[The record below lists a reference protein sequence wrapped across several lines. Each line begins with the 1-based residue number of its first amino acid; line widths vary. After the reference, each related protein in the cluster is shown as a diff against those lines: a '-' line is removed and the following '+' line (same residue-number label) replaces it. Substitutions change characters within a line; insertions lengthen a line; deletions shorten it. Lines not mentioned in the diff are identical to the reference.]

1 MRSVRAAAAQPN
13 EERHER
19 RRESDTGETLL
30 VWNARVASIRA
41 RARGRMRAESAPRG
55 KGAQAPQHDVLSED
69 ERRRLL
75 SDEALERRLAD

>member
-1 MRSVRAAAAQPN
+1 MRSVRSAAAQPD

-19 RRESDTGETLL
+19 GRESDPREALL

-41 RARGRMRAESAPRG
+41 RARGRMRAESAPGG
-55 KGAQAPQHDVLSED
+55 KSAQAPQHDMLSED

-75 SDEALERRLAD
+75 SDDALERSLAD

>member
-55 KGAQAPQHDVLSED
+55 ESAQAPQHDVLSED

-75 SDEALERRLAD
+75 SNEALERRLAD